1 MRRGKRYIILVDDE
15 AIILSVL
22 SLHVKSFLPE
32 GIELLT
38 ANSGESALEKLT
50 PLIEEGG
57 ELICVISDYMMYPMR
72 GSELL
77 GHLELLSPASKKI
90 MLTGQADLQA
100 VSEVLSKARLF
111 RYIEKPWEPKDLE
124 LTVLEAIRMYDNETE
139 LANRTQELEILHKE
153 LEQKVI
159 DRTAE
164 LNQKNEELRQGL
176 QYARF
181 VQECFLPN
189 HTDAWDVLPQLHVFS
204 TSAEAVSGDFY
215 WYKNLG
221 DSVLIAQGDCT
232 GHGLAGALLTVLVS
246 DLLSEKTSHVKGEVN
261 VKEIVT
267 ETVIDLKKRLRR
279 DVQYSD
285 MVAGF
290 DLVLM
295 HVDLNSGNANWGS
308 LNSNLMLVNE
318 RNEVEIISK
327 SKGFLHLDLEQ
338 TEVAGGSLNISGKHV
353 VMCSDGLY
361 DQIGELTNKR
371 LRMSGLIQWIESGQV
386 FLENK
391 CGIDDLF
398 ATWKGSQD
406 QTDDATWVSFQ
417 LSN

>member
-1 MRRGKRYIILVDDE
+1 MKRGKRYIILVDDE

-22 SLHVKSFLPE
+22 SLHVKSFLPK

-38 ANSGESALEKLT
+38 ANSGESALEQIV
-50 PLIEEGG
+50 PLIENNG

-77 GHLELLSPASKKI
+77 GRLEILSPASKKI

-124 LTVLEAIRMYDNETE
+124 ITVLEAINMYDNETE
-139 LANRTQELEILHKE
+139 LAKRTHELEILHKE

-189 HTDAWDVLPQLHVFS
+189 HTDAWDVLPNLHVFS

-246 DLLSEKTSHVKGEVN
+246 DLLSEKTSHANETVE
-261 VKEIVT
+261 VKEIVSG
-267 ETVIDLKKRLRR
+267 TVYDLKKRLRR

-290 DLVLM
+290 DLALM
-295 HVDLNSGNANWGS
+295 HVNLKTGDADWGS
-308 LNSNLMLVNE
+308 LNSNLLLVNE
-318 RNEVEIISK
+318 KNEVEIISK
-327 SKGFLHLDLEQ
+327 SKGFLHIDLEH
-338 TEVAGGSLNISGKHV
+338 TEVAGGSLNIRGKRV

-361 DQIGELTNKR
+361 DQIGQDSNKR
-371 LRMSGLIQWIESGQV
+371 LRMNGLVQWIETGQV
-386 FLENK
+386 FLDDE
-391 CGIDDLF
+391 CRIDQLF
-398 ATWKGSQD
+398 SGWKGTQE
-406 QTDDATWVSFQ
+406 QTDDATWVSFR
-417 LSN
+417 L

>member
-1 MRRGKRYIILVDDE
+1 LKRGKRYIILVDDE

-38 ANSGESALEKLT
+38 ANSGESALEQII
-50 PLIEEGG
+50 PIIEKNG

-77 GHLELLSPASKKI
+77 GRLEILSPASKKI

-124 LTVLEAIRMYDNETE
+124 LTVLEAIHMYDNETE
-139 LANRTQELEILHKE
+139 LAKRTHELEILHKE

-189 HTDAWDVLPQLHVFS
+189 HTDAWDILPRLHVFS

-246 DLLSEKTSHVKGEVN
+246 DLLSEKTSHVNDTVE
-261 VKEIVT
+261 VKEIVSG
-267 ETVIDLKKRLRR
+267 TVYDLKKRLRR

-290 DLVLM
+290 DLALM
-295 HVDLNSGNANWGS
+295 HVNLKTGDAEWGS

-318 RNEVEIISK
+318 KNEVEVISK
-327 SKGFLHLDLEQ
+327 SKGFLHINLEQ
-338 TEVAGGSLNISGKHV
+338 TEVAGGSLNIRGKRV

-361 DQIGELTNKR
+361 DQIGEESNKR
-371 LRMSGLIQWIESGQV
+371 LRMNGLIQWIESGQV
-386 FLENK
+386 FSDGK
-391 CGIDDLF
+391 CGIDKLF
-398 ATWKGSQD
+398 QDWKGTQE
-406 QTDDATWVSFQ
+406 QTDDATWVSFE
-417 LSN
+417 L

>member
-1 MRRGKRYIILVDDE
+1 M
-15 AIILSVL
+15 L
-22 SLHVKSFLPE
+22 SLHVKSFLPK

-38 ANSGESALEKLT
+38 ANSGESALEQIV
-50 PLIEEGG
+50 PLIEKNG

-77 GHLELLSPASKKI
+77 GRLEILSPASKKI

-124 LTVLEAIRMYDNETE
+124 ITVLEAINMYDNETE
-139 LANRTQELEILHKE
+139 LAKRTHELEILHKE

-189 HTDAWDVLPQLHVFS
+189 HTDAWDVLPNLHVFS

-246 DLLSEKTSHVKGEVN
+246 DLLSEKTSHVNEILE
-261 VKEIVT
+261 VKEIVSG
-267 ETVIDLKKRLRR
+267 TVYDLKKRLRR

-290 DLVLM
+290 DLALM
-295 HVDLNSGNANWGS
+295 HVNLKTGDADWGS
-308 LNSNLMLVNE
+308 LNSNLLLVNE
-318 RNEVEIISK
+318 KNEVEIISK
-327 SKGFLHLDLEQ
+327 SKGFLHIDLEH
-338 TEVAGGSLNISGKHV
+338 TEVAGGSLNIRGKRV

-361 DQIGELTNKR
+361 DQIGQESNKR
-371 LRMSGLIQWIESGQV
+371 LRMSGLVQWIETGQV
-386 FLENK
+386 FLEEE
-391 CGIDDLF
+391 CRIDQLF
-398 ATWKGSQD
+398 RGWKGTQE
-406 QTDDATWVSFQ
+406 QTDDATWVSFR
-417 LSN
+417 L

>member
-1 MRRGKRYIILVDDE
+1 MVKGKRYVILVDDE

-50 PLIEEGG
+50 PLLEEGG
-57 ELICVISDYMMYPMR
+57 ELLCVISDYMMSPMR

-77 GHLELLSPASKKI
+77 GHLEELAPSSKKI

-100 VSEVLSKARLF
+100 VSEVLNKARLF

-124 LTVLEAIRMYDNETE
+124 LTVLEAINMYDNETE
-139 LANRTQELEILHKE
+139 LARRTQELEILHKE

-189 HTDAWDVLPQLHVFS
+189 HTDAWDVLPKFHVFS

-221 DSVLIAQGDCT
+221 HSVLIAQGDCT

-246 DLLSEKTSHVKGEVN
+246 DLLSEKTSATHDKVN
-261 VKEIVT
+261 VREVVAD
-267 ETVIDLKKRLRR
+267 TVFDLKKRLRR

-290 DLVLM
+290 DLALM
-295 HVDLNSGNANWGS
+295 HIDLNSGDAEWGS
-308 LNSNLMLVNE
+308 LNSNLMLVNKD
-318 RNEVEIISK
+318 NKVEIISK

-338 TEVAGGSLNISGKHV
+338 TEIAGGRLNLRGKRV

-361 DQIGELTNKR
+361 DQIGEVSNKR
-371 LRMSGLIQWIESGQV
+371 LRMGGLIQWIEDGQV

-391 CGIDDLF
+391 CSIDELF
-398 ATWKGSQD
+398 AAWKGTQE

-417 LSN
+417 L

>member
-1 MRRGKRYIILVDDE
+1 MVKGKRYVILVDDE

-50 PLIEEGG
+50 PLLQDGG
-57 ELICVISDYMMYPMR
+57 ELLCVISDYMMSPMR

-77 GHLELLSPASKKI
+77 GHLEVLAPSSKKI

-100 VSEVLSKARLF
+100 VSEVLNKARLF

-124 LTVLEAIRMYDNETE
+124 LTVLEAINMYDNETE
-139 LANRTQELEILHKE
+139 LARRTQELEILHKE

-189 HTDAWDVLPQLHVFS
+189 HTDAWDVLPKFHVFS

-221 DSVLIAQGDCT
+221 HSVLIAQGDCT

-246 DLLSEKTSHVKGEVN
+246 DLLSEKTSATQDKVN
-261 VKEIVT
+261 VREVVAD
-267 ETVIDLKKRLRR
+267 TVFDLKKRLRR

-290 DLVLM
+290 DLALM
-295 HVDLNSGNANWGS
+295 HIDLNSGDAEWGS
-308 LNSNLMLVNE
+308 LNSNLMLVNKD
-318 RNEVEIISK
+318 NKVEIISK

-338 TEVAGGSLNISGKHV
+338 TEIAGGRLNLRGKRV

-361 DQIGELTNKR
+361 DQIGEVSNRR
-371 LRMSGLIQWIESGQV
+371 LRMGGLIQWIEDGQV

-391 CGIDDLF
+391 CSIDELF
-398 ATWKGSQD
+398 AAWKGTQE

-417 LSN
+417 L

>member
-1 MRRGKRYIILVDDE
+1 VGKGKRYVLLVDDE

-38 ANSGESALEKLT
+38 ASSGESALEKLA
-50 PLIEEGG
+50 PLLQDGG
-57 ELICVISDYMMYPMR
+57 ELLCVISDYMMSPMR

-77 GHLELLSPASKKI
+77 GKLEILTPLSKKI

-100 VSEVLSKARLF
+100 VSEVLNKARLF

-124 LTVLEAIRMYDNETE
+124 LTVLEAINMYDNETE
-139 LANRTQELEILHKE
+139 LARRTQELEILHKQ

-189 HTDAWDVLPQLHVFS
+189 HTDAWDVLPRFHVFS

-221 DSVLIAQGDCT
+221 HSVLIAQGDCT

-246 DLLSEKTSHVKGEVN
+246 DLLSEKTSATHDNLN
-261 VKEIVT
+261 VRSIVSD
-267 ETVIDLKKRLRR
+267 TVFDLKKRLRR

-290 DLVLM
+290 DLALM
-295 HVDLNSGNANWGS
+295 HIDLNTGDTEWGS

-318 RNEVEIISK
+318 NNEVEIVSK
-327 SKGFLHLDLEQ
+327 SKGFLHLDIEQ
-338 TEVAGGSLNISGKHV
+338 TEIAGGKINIRGKRV

-361 DQIGELTNKR
+361 DQIGEVTNKR
-371 LRMSGLIQWIESGQV
+371 LRMGGLIQWIESGQV

-391 CGIDDLF
+391 CCIDDLF
-398 ATWKGSQD
+398 AAWKGTQD

-417 LSN
+417 L

>member
-1 MRRGKRYIILVDDE
+1 VGKGKRYVILVDDE

-50 PLIEEGG
+50 PLLKDGG
-57 ELICVISDYMMYPMR
+57 ELLCVISDYMMSPMR

-77 GHLELLSPASKKI
+77 GQLEVLAPSSKKI

-100 VSEVLSKARLF
+100 VSEVLNKARLF

-124 LTVLEAIRMYDNETE
+124 LTVLEAIHMYDNETE
-139 LANRTQELEILHKE
+139 LARRTQELEILHKE

-189 HTDAWDVLPQLHVFS
+189 HTDAWDVLPRFHVFS

-221 DSVLIAQGDCT
+221 HSVLIAQGDCT

-246 DLLSEKTSHVKGEVN
+246 DLLSEKTSATHDKVN
-261 VKEIVT
+261 VREVVAD
-267 ETVIDLKKRLRR
+267 TVFDLKKRLRR

-295 HVDLNSGNANWGS
+295 HIDLNSGDAEWGS

-318 RNEVEIISK
+318 DNKVEIVSK
-327 SKGFLHLDLEQ
+327 TKGFLHLDLDQMEI
-338 TEVAGGSLNISGKHV
+338 AGGRLNLRGKRV
-353 VMCSDGLY
+353 IMCSDGLY
-361 DQIGELTNKR
+361 DQIGELSNKR
-371 LRMSGLIQWIESGQV
+371 LRMGGLIQWIEDGQV

-391 CGIDDLF
+391 CAIDELF
-398 ATWKGSQD
+398 AAWKGKQD

-417 LSN
+417 L

>member
-1 MRRGKRYIILVDDE
+1 MKRGKRYIILVDDE

-22 SLHVKSFLPE
+22 SLHVKSFLPK

-38 ANSGESALEKLT
+38 ANSGESALEQIV
-50 PLIEEGG
+50 PLIEKNG

-77 GHLELLSPASKKI
+77 GRLEILSPASKKI

-124 LTVLEAIRMYDNETE
+124 ITVLEAINMYDNETE
-139 LANRTQELEILHKE
+139 LAKRTHELEILHKE

-189 HTDAWDVLPQLHVFS
+189 HTDAWDVLPNLHVFS

-246 DLLSEKTSHVKGEVN
+246 DLLSEKTSHVNEILE
-261 VKEIVT
+261 VKEIVSG
-267 ETVIDLKKRLRR
+267 TVYDLKKRLRR

-290 DLVLM
+290 DLALM
-295 HVDLNSGNANWGS
+295 HVNLKTGDADWGS
-308 LNSNLMLVNE
+308 LNSNLLLVNE
-318 RNEVEIISK
+318 KNEVEIISK
-327 SKGFLHLDLEQ
+327 SKGFLHIDLEH
-338 TEVAGGSLNISGKHV
+338 TEVAGGSLNIRGKRV

-361 DQIGELTNKR
+361 DQIGQESNKR
-371 LRMSGLIQWIESGQV
+371 LRMSGLVQWIETGQV
-386 FLENK
+386 FLEEE
-391 CGIDDLF
+391 CRIDQLF
-398 ATWKGSQD
+398 RGWKGTQE
-406 QTDDATWVSFQ
+406 QTDDATWVSFR
-417 LSN
+417 L

>member
-1 MRRGKRYIILVDDE
+1 VVKGKRYVILVDDE

-50 PLIEEGG
+50 PLLQDGG
-57 ELICVISDYMMYPMR
+57 ELLCVISDYMMSPMR

-77 GHLELLSPASKKI
+77 GHLEVLAPSSKKI

-100 VSEVLSKARLF
+100 VSEVLNKARLF

-124 LTVLEAIRMYDNETE
+124 LTVLEAINMYDNETE
-139 LANRTQELEILHKE
+139 LARRTQELEILHKE

-189 HTDAWDVLPQLHVFS
+189 HTDAWDVLPKFHVFS

-221 DSVLIAQGDCT
+221 HSVLIAQGDCT

-246 DLLSEKTSHVKGEVN
+246 DLLSEKTSATHDKVN
-261 VKEIVT
+261 VREVVAD
-267 ETVIDLKKRLRR
+267 TVFDLKKRLRR

-290 DLVLM
+290 DLALM
-295 HVDLNSGNANWGS
+295 HIDLNSGDAEWGS
-308 LNSNLMLVNE
+308 LNSNLMLVNKD
-318 RNEVEIISK
+318 NKVEIISK

-338 TEVAGGSLNISGKHV
+338 TEIAGGRLNLRGKRV

-361 DQIGELTNKR
+361 DQIGEVSNRR
-371 LRMSGLIQWIESGQV
+371 LRMGGLIQWIEDGQV

-391 CGIDDLF
+391 CSIDELF
-398 ATWKGSQD
+398 AAWKGTQE

-417 LSN
+417 L

>member
-1 MRRGKRYIILVDDE
+1 MILVDDE

-50 PLIEEGG
+50 PLLKDGG
-57 ELICVISDYMMYPMR
+57 ELLCVISDYMMSPMR

-77 GHLELLSPASKKI
+77 GHLEVLAPSSKKI

-100 VSEVLSKARLF
+100 VSEVLNKARLF

-124 LTVLEAIRMYDNETE
+124 LTVLEAINMYDNETE
-139 LANRTQELEILHKE
+139 LARRTQELEILHKE

-189 HTDAWDVLPQLHVFS
+189 HTDAWDVLPKFHVFS

-221 DSVLIAQGDCT
+221 HSVLIAQGDCT

-246 DLLSEKTSHVKGEVN
+246 DLLSEKTSATHDKVN
-261 VKEIVT
+261 VREVVAD
-267 ETVIDLKKRLRR
+267 TVFDLKKRLRR

-290 DLVLM
+290 DLALL
-295 HVDLNSGNANWGS
+295 HIDLNSGDTEWGS
-308 LNSNLMLVNE
+308 LNSNFMLVNE
-318 RNEVEIISK
+318 ENKVEIISK
-327 SKGFLHLDLEQ
+327 SKGFLRSDIEQ
-338 TEVAGGSLNISGKHV
+338 TEIAGGRINIKGKRV

-361 DQIGELTNKR
+361 DQIGEVTNKR
-371 LRMSGLIQWIESGQV
+371 LRMGGLIQWIEDGRV
-386 FLENK
+386 FLESK

-398 ATWKGSQD
+398 ADWKGTQE

-417 LSN
+417 L

>member
-1 MRRGKRYIILVDDE
+1 MKRGKRYIILVDDE

-22 SLHVKSFLPE
+22 SVHVKTFLPE

-38 ANSGESALEKLT
+38 ANSGESALKKLT
-50 PLIEEGG
+50 PLLQEGG
-57 ELICVISDYMMYPMR
+57 ELICVISDYMMHPMR
-72 GSELL
+72 GSDLL
-77 GHLELLSPASKKI
+77 GHLEILAPSSKKI

-124 LTVLEAIRMYDNETE
+124 LTVLEAIHMYYNEIE
-139 LANRTQELEILHKE
+139 LAKRTQELEILHKE

-189 HTDAWDVLPQLHVFS
+189 HTDAWDVLPKLHVFS

-232 GHGLAGALLTVLVS
+232 GHGLAGALLSVLVS
-246 DLLSEKTSHVKGEVN
+246 DLLSEKTSQISGGVN
-261 VKEIVT
+261 VKEIVSA
-267 ETVIDLKKRLRR
+267 TVFDLKKRLRR

-290 DLVLM
+290 DLALL
-295 HVDLNSGNANWGS
+295 HVNLKTGDTNWGS

-318 RNEVEIISK
+318 RNEVEVISK
-327 SKGFLHLDLEQ
+327 SKGFLHVELDKI
-338 TEVAGGSLNISGKHV
+338 EVGSGQLNIKGKHV

-361 DQIGELTNKR
+361 DQIGESSNKR
-371 LRMSGLIQWIESGQV
+371 LRMNGLIHWIESGQV
-386 FLENK
+386 FMENK
-391 CGIDDLF
+391 CGVDDLF
-398 ATWKGSQD
+398 ASWKGSQD

-417 LSN
+417 L

>member
-1 MRRGKRYIILVDDE
+1 M
-15 AIILSVL
+15 L
-22 SLHVKSFLPE
+22 SLHVKSFLPK

-38 ANSGESALEKLT
+38 ANSGESALEQIV
-50 PLIEEGG
+50 PLIEKNG

-77 GHLELLSPASKKI
+77 GRLEILSPASKKI

-124 LTVLEAIRMYDNETE
+124 ITVLEAINMYDNETE
-139 LANRTQELEILHKE
+139 LAKRTHELEILHKE

-189 HTDAWDVLPQLHVFS
+189 HTDAWDVLPNLHVFS

-246 DLLSEKTSHVKGEVN
+246 DLLSEKTSHVNEILE
-261 VKEIVT
+261 VKEIVSG
-267 ETVIDLKKRLRR
+267 TVYDLKKRLRR

-290 DLVLM
+290 DLALM
-295 HVDLNSGNANWGS
+295 HVNLKTGDADWGS
-308 LNSNLMLVNE
+308 LNSNLLLVNE
-318 RNEVEIISK
+318 KNEVEIISK
-327 SKGFLHLDLEQ
+327 SKGFLHIDLEH
-338 TEVAGGSLNISGKHV
+338 TEVAGGSLNIRGKRV

-361 DQIGELTNKR
+361 DQIGQESNKR
-371 LRMSGLIQWIESGQV
+371 LRMSGLVQWIETGQV
-386 FLENK
+386 FLEEE
-391 CGIDDLF
+391 CRIDQLF
-398 ATWKGSQD
+398 SGWKGTQE
-406 QTDDATWVSFQ
+406 QTDDATWVSFR
-417 LSN
+417 L

>member
-1 MRRGKRYIILVDDE
+1 
-15 AIILSVL
+15 
-22 SLHVKSFLPE
+22 VKSFLPK

-38 ANSGESALEKLT
+38 ANSGESALEQIIPILEKN
-50 PLIEEGG
+50 G

-77 GHLELLSPASKKI
+77 GRLEILSPASKKI

-124 LTVLEAIRMYDNETE
+124 ITVLEAINMYDNETE
-139 LANRTQELEILHKE
+139 LAKRTHELEILHKE

-189 HTDAWDVLPQLHVFS
+189 HTDAWDVLPRLHVFS

-246 DLLSEKTSHVKGEVN
+246 DLLSEKTSHANETVE
-261 VKEIVT
+261 VKEIVSG
-267 ETVIDLKKRLRR
+267 TVYDLKKRLRR

-290 DLVLM
+290 DLTLM
-295 HVDLNSGNANWGS
+295 HVNLKTGDAEWGS
-308 LNSNLMLVNE
+308 LNSNLLLVNE
-318 RNEVEIISK
+318 QNEVEIISK
-327 SKGFLHLDLEQ
+327 SKGFLHIDLEH
-338 TEVAGGSLNISGKHV
+338 TEVAGGSINIRGKRV

-361 DQIGELTNKR
+361 DQIGQESNKR
-371 LRMSGLIQWIESGQV
+371 LRMNGLIQWIESGQV
-386 FLENK
+386 FLQDK
-391 CGIDDLF
+391 CNIDQLF
-398 ATWKGSQD
+398 AGWKGSQE
-406 QTDDATWVSFQ
+406 QTDDATWVSFE
-417 LSN
+417 L

>member
-1 MRRGKRYIILVDDE
+1 VEKGKRYVILVDDE

-50 PLIEEGG
+50 PLLKEGG
-57 ELICVISDYMMYPMR
+57 ELLCVISDYMMSPMR

-77 GHLELLSPASKKI
+77 GHLEVLAPSSKKI

-100 VSEVLSKARLF
+100 VSEVLNKARLF

-124 LTVLEAIRMYDNETE
+124 LTVLEAINMYDNETE
-139 LANRTQELEILHKE
+139 LARRTQELEILHKE

-189 HTDAWDVLPQLHVFS
+189 HTDAWDVLPKFHVFS

-221 DSVLIAQGDCT
+221 HSVLIAQGDCT

-246 DLLSEKTSHVKGEVN
+246 DLLSEKTSATHDKVN
-261 VKEIVT
+261 VREVVAD
-267 ETVIDLKKRLRR
+267 TVFDLKKRLRR

-290 DLVLM
+290 DLALL
-295 HVDLNSGNANWGS
+295 HVDLNSGDTEWGS

-318 RNEVEIISK
+318 ENKVEIISK
-327 SKGFLHLDLEQ
+327 SKGFLHSDLGQ
-338 TEVAGGSLNISGKHV
+338 TEIAGGRINIKGKRV

-361 DQIGELTNKR
+361 DQIGELSNKR
-371 LRMSGLIQWIESGQV
+371 LRMGGLIQWIEDGQV
-386 FLENK
+386 FLENN
-391 CGIDDLF
+391 CSIDELF
-398 ATWKGSQD
+398 AAWKGTQD

-417 LSN
+417 L

>member
-1 MRRGKRYIILVDDE
+1 VVKGKRYVILVDDE

-50 PLIEEGG
+50 PLLEDGG
-57 ELICVISDYMMYPMR
+57 ELLCVISDYMMSPMR

-77 GHLELLSPASKKI
+77 GHLEVLAPSSKKI

-100 VSEVLSKARLF
+100 VSEVLNKARLF

-124 LTVLEAIRMYDNETE
+124 LTVLEAINMYDNETE
-139 LANRTQELEILHKE
+139 LARRTQELEILHKE

-189 HTDAWDVLPQLHVFS
+189 HTDAWDVLPKFHVFS

-221 DSVLIAQGDCT
+221 HSVLIAQGDCT

-246 DLLSEKTSHVKGEVN
+246 DLLSEKTSATHDKVN
-261 VKEIVT
+261 VREVVAD
-267 ETVIDLKKRLRR
+267 TVFDLKKRLRR

-290 DLVLM
+290 DLALM
-295 HVDLNSGNANWGS
+295 HIDLNSGDAEWGS
-308 LNSNLMLVNE
+308 LNSNLMLVNKD
-318 RNEVEIISK
+318 NKVEIISK

-338 TEVAGGSLNISGKHV
+338 TEIAGGRLNLKGKRV

-361 DQIGELTNKR
+361 DQIGEVTNKR
-371 LRMSGLIQWIESGQV
+371 LRMGGLIQWIEDGQV

-391 CGIDDLF
+391 CSIDELF
-398 ATWKGSQD
+398 AAWKGTQE

-417 LSN
+417 L

>member
-1 MRRGKRYIILVDDE
+1 VGKGKRYVILVDDE

-50 PLIEEGG
+50 PLLKDGG
-57 ELICVISDYMMYPMR
+57 ELLCVISDYMMSPMR

-77 GHLELLSPASKKI
+77 GHLEVLAPSSKKI

-100 VSEVLSKARLF
+100 VSEVLNTARLF

-124 LTVLEAIRMYDNETE
+124 LTVLEAIHMYDNETE
-139 LANRTQELEILHKE
+139 LARRTQELEILHKE

-189 HTDAWDVLPQLHVFS
+189 HTDAWDVLPRFHVFS

-221 DSVLIAQGDCT
+221 HSVLIAQGDCT

-246 DLLSEKTSHVKGEVN
+246 DLLSEKTSATHDKVN
-261 VKEIVT
+261 VREVVAD
-267 ETVIDLKKRLRR
+267 TVFDLKKRLRR

-290 DLVLM
+290 DLALL
-295 HVDLNSGNANWGS
+295 HVDLNSGDTEWGS

-318 RNEVEIISK
+318 QNEVEIVSK
-327 SKGFLHLDLEQ
+327 SKGFLHSDLGQVEI
-338 TEVAGGSLNISGKHV
+338 AGGRLNIKGKRV

-361 DQIGELTNKR
+361 DQIGEVSNKR
-371 LRMSGLIQWIESGQV
+371 LRMGGLIQWIEDGKV

-391 CGIDDLF
+391 CAIDELF
-398 ATWKGSQD
+398 ATWKGTQD

-417 LSN
+417 L

>member
-1 MRRGKRYIILVDDE
+1 VEKGKRYVILVDDE

-50 PLIEEGG
+50 PLLKEGG
-57 ELICVISDYMMYPMR
+57 ELLCVISDYMMSPMR

-77 GHLELLSPASKKI
+77 GHLEVLAPSSKKI

-100 VSEVLSKARLF
+100 VSEVLNKARLF

-124 LTVLEAIRMYDNETE
+124 LTVLEAINMYDNETE
-139 LANRTQELEILHKE
+139 LARRTQELEILHKE

-189 HTDAWDVLPQLHVFS
+189 HTDAWDVLPKFHVFS

-221 DSVLIAQGDCT
+221 HSVLIAQGDCT

-246 DLLSEKTSHVKGEVN
+246 DLLSEKTSATHDKVN
-261 VKEIVT
+261 VREVVAD
-267 ETVIDLKKRLRR
+267 TVFDLKKRLRR

-290 DLVLM
+290 DLALL
-295 HVDLNSGNANWGS
+295 HVDLNSGDTEWGS

-318 RNEVEIISK
+318 ENKVEIISK
-327 SKGFLHLDLEQ
+327 SKGFLHSDLGQ
-338 TEVAGGSLNISGKHV
+338 TEIAGGRINIKGKRV

-361 DQIGELTNKR
+361 DQIGELSNKR
-371 LRMSGLIQWIESGQV
+371 LRMGGLIQWIEDGQV
-386 FLENK
+386 FLENN
-391 CGIDDLF
+391 CSIDELF
-398 ATWKGSQD
+398 AAWKGTQD
-406 QTDDATWVSFQ
+406 QTDDVTWVSFQ
-417 LSN
+417 L

>member
-1 MRRGKRYIILVDDE
+1 M
-15 AIILSVL
+15 
-22 SLHVKSFLPE
+22 
-32 GIELLT
+32 LT
-38 ANSGESALEKLT
+38 ANSGESALEQII
-50 PLIEEGG
+50 PIIEKNG

-77 GHLELLSPASKKI
+77 GRLEILSPASKKI

-124 LTVLEAIRMYDNETE
+124 LTVLEAIHMYDNETE
-139 LANRTQELEILHKE
+139 LAKRTHELEFLHKE

-189 HTDAWDVLPQLHVFS
+189 HTDAWDILPRLHVFS

-246 DLLSEKTSHVKGEVN
+246 DLLSEKTSHVNDTVE
-261 VKEIVT
+261 VKEIVSG
-267 ETVIDLKKRLRR
+267 TVYDLKKRLRR

-290 DLVLM
+290 DLALM
-295 HVDLNSGNANWGS
+295 HVNLKTGDAEWGS

-318 RNEVEIISK
+318 KNEVEVISK
-327 SKGFLHLDLEQ
+327 SKGFLHINLEQ
-338 TEVAGGSLNISGKHV
+338 TEVAGGSLNIRGKRV

-361 DQIGELTNKR
+361 DQIGEESNKR
-371 LRMSGLIQWIESGQV
+371 LRMNGLIQWIESGQV
-386 FLENK
+386 FSDGK
-391 CGIDDLF
+391 CGIDKLF
-398 ATWKGSQD
+398 QDWKGTQE
-406 QTDDATWVSFQ
+406 QTDDATWVSFE
-417 LSN
+417 L

>member
-1 MRRGKRYIILVDDE
+1 MKRGKRYIILVDDE

-22 SLHVKSFLPE
+22 SVHVKTFLPE

-38 ANSGESALEKLT
+38 ANSGESALEKLK
-50 PLIEEGG
+50 LILQEGG
-57 ELICVISDYMMYPMR
+57 ELLCVVSDYMMNPMR
-72 GSELL
+72 GSDLL
-77 GHLELLSPASKKI
+77 GHLEILAPSSKKI

-124 LTVLEAIRMYDNETE
+124 LTVLEAIHMYDNETE
-139 LANRTQELEILHKE
+139 LAKRTQELEILHKE

-189 HTDAWDVLPQLHVFS
+189 HTDAWDVLPKLHVFS
-204 TSAEAVSGDFY
+204 TSAEVVSGDFY

-232 GHGLAGALLTVLVS
+232 GHGLAGALLSVLVS
-246 DLLSEKTSHVKGEVN
+246 DLLSEKTSQISGAVN
-261 VKEIVT
+261 VKEIVSA
-267 ETVIDLKKRLRR
+267 TVFDLKKRLRR

-290 DLVLM
+290 DLALL
-295 HVDLNSGNANWGS
+295 HVNLKTGDTNWGS

-318 RNEVEIISK
+318 RNEVEVISK
-327 SKGFLHLDLEQ
+327 SKGFLHVELDKI
-338 TEVAGGSLNISGKHV
+338 EVGSGQLNIKGKHV

-361 DQIGELTNKR
+361 DQIGESSNKR
-371 LRMSGLIQWIESGQV
+371 LRMNGLIHWIESGQV
-386 FLENK
+386 FMENK
-391 CGIDDLF
+391 CGVDDLF
-398 ATWKGSQD
+398 ASWKGSQD

-417 LSN
+417 L

>member
-1 MRRGKRYIILVDDE
+1 VILVDDE

-50 PLIEEGG
+50 PLLKEGG
-57 ELICVISDYMMYPMR
+57 ELLCVISDYMMSPMR

-77 GHLELLSPASKKI
+77 GHLEVLAPSSKKI

-100 VSEVLSKARLF
+100 VSEVLNKARLF

-124 LTVLEAIRMYDNETE
+124 LTVLEAINMYDNETE
-139 LANRTQELEILHKE
+139 LARRTQELEILHKE

-189 HTDAWDVLPQLHVFS
+189 HTDAWDVLPKFHVFS

-221 DSVLIAQGDCT
+221 HSVLIAQGDCT

-246 DLLSEKTSHVKGEVN
+246 DLLSEKTSATHDKVN
-261 VKEIVT
+261 VREVVAD
-267 ETVIDLKKRLRR
+267 TVFDLKKRLRR

-290 DLVLM
+290 DLALL
-295 HVDLNSGNANWGS
+295 HVDLNSGDTEWGS

-318 RNEVEIISK
+318 ENKVEIISK
-327 SKGFLHLDLEQ
+327 SKGFLHSDLGQ
-338 TEVAGGSLNISGKHV
+338 TEIAGGRINIKGKRV

-361 DQIGELTNKR
+361 DQIGELSNKR
-371 LRMSGLIQWIESGQV
+371 LRMGGLIQWIEDGQV
-386 FLENK
+386 FLENN
-391 CGIDDLF
+391 CSIDELF
-398 ATWKGSQD
+398 AAWKGTQD

-417 LSN
+417 L

>member
-1 MRRGKRYIILVDDE
+1 MILVDDE

-50 PLIEEGG
+50 PLLKEGG
-57 ELICVISDYMMYPMR
+57 ELLCVISDYMMSPMR

-77 GHLELLSPASKKI
+77 GHLEVLAPSSKKI

-100 VSEVLSKARLF
+100 VSEVLNKARLF

-124 LTVLEAIRMYDNETE
+124 LTVLEAINMYDNETE
-139 LANRTQELEILHKE
+139 LARRTQELEILHKE

-189 HTDAWDVLPQLHVFS
+189 HTDAWDVLPKFHVFS

-221 DSVLIAQGDCT
+221 HSVLIAQGDCT

-246 DLLSEKTSHVKGEVN
+246 DLLSEKTSATHDKVN
-261 VKEIVT
+261 VREVVAD
-267 ETVIDLKKRLRR
+267 TVFDLKKRLRR

-290 DLVLM
+290 DLALL
-295 HVDLNSGNANWGS
+295 HVDLNSGDTEWGS

-318 RNEVEIISK
+318 ENKVEIISK
-327 SKGFLHLDLEQ
+327 SKGFLHSDLGQ
-338 TEVAGGSLNISGKHV
+338 TEIAGGRINIKGKRV

-361 DQIGELTNKR
+361 DQIGELSNKR
-371 LRMSGLIQWIESGQV
+371 LRMGGLIQWIEDGQV
-386 FLENK
+386 FLENN
-391 CGIDDLF
+391 CSIDELF
-398 ATWKGSQD
+398 AAWKGTQD
-406 QTDDATWVSFQ
+406 QTDDVTWVSFQ
-417 LSN
+417 L

>member
-1 MRRGKRYIILVDDE
+1 VGKGKRYVLLVDDE

-32 GIELLT
+32 GIELHT
-38 ANSGESALEKLT
+38 ASSGESALEKLA
-50 PLIEEGG
+50 PLLQDGG
-57 ELICVISDYMMYPMR
+57 ELLCVISDYMMSPMR

-77 GHLELLSPASKKI
+77 GKLEILTPLSKKI

-100 VSEVLSKARLF
+100 VSEVLNKARLF

-124 LTVLEAIRMYDNETE
+124 LTVLEAINMYDNETE
-139 LANRTQELEILHKE
+139 LARRTQELEILHKE

-189 HTDAWDVLPQLHVFS
+189 HTDAWDVLPRFHVFS

-221 DSVLIAQGDCT
+221 HSVLIAQGDCT

-246 DLLSEKTSHVKGEVN
+246 DLLSEKTSATHDNLN
-261 VKEIVT
+261 VRSIVSD
-267 ETVIDLKKRLRR
+267 TVFDLKKRLRR

-290 DLVLM
+290 DLALM
-295 HVDLNSGNANWGS
+295 HIDLNTGDTEWGS

-318 RNEVEIISK
+318 NNEVEIVSK
-327 SKGFLHLDLEQ
+327 SKGFLHLDIEQ
-338 TEVAGGSLNISGKHV
+338 TEIAGGKINIRGKRV

-361 DQIGELTNKR
+361 DQIGEVTNKR
-371 LRMSGLIQWIESGQV
+371 LRMGGLIQWIESGQV

-391 CGIDDLF
+391 CCIDDLF
-398 ATWKGSQD
+398 AAWKGTQD

-417 LSN
+417 L

>member
-1 MRRGKRYIILVDDE
+1 VVKGKRYVILVDDE

-50 PLIEEGG
+50 PLLQDGG
-57 ELICVISDYMMYPMR
+57 ELLCVISDYMMSPMR

-77 GHLELLSPASKKI
+77 GHLEVLAPSSKKI

-100 VSEVLSKARLF
+100 VSEVLNKARLF

-124 LTVLEAIRMYDNETE
+124 LTVLEAINMYDNETE
-139 LANRTQELEILHKE
+139 LARRTQELEILHKE

-189 HTDAWDVLPQLHVFS
+189 HTDAWDVLPKFHVFS

-221 DSVLIAQGDCT
+221 HSVLIAQGDCT

-246 DLLSEKTSHVKGEVN
+246 DLLSEKTSATQDKVN
-261 VKEIVT
+261 VREVVAD
-267 ETVIDLKKRLRR
+267 TVFDLKKRLRR

-290 DLVLM
+290 DLALM
-295 HVDLNSGNANWGS
+295 HIDLNSGDAEWGS
-308 LNSNLMLVNE
+308 LNSNLMLVNKD
-318 RNEVEIISK
+318 NKVEIISK

-338 TEVAGGSLNISGKHV
+338 TEIAGGRLNLRGKRV

-361 DQIGELTNKR
+361 DQIGEVSNRR
-371 LRMSGLIQWIESGQV
+371 LRMGGLIQWIEDGQV

-391 CGIDDLF
+391 CSIDELF
-398 ATWKGSQD
+398 AAWKGTQE

-417 LSN
+417 L

>member
-1 MRRGKRYIILVDDE
+1 MGKGKRYVLLVDDE

-38 ANSGESALEKLT
+38 ASSGESALEKLA
-50 PLIEEGG
+50 PLLQDGG
-57 ELICVISDYMMYPMR
+57 ELLCVISDYMMSPMR

-77 GHLELLSPASKKI
+77 GKLEILTPLSKKI

-100 VSEVLSKARLF
+100 VSEVLNKARLF

-124 LTVLEAIRMYDNETE
+124 LTVLEAINMYDNETE
-139 LANRTQELEILHKE
+139 LARRTQELEILHKE

-189 HTDAWDVLPQLHVFS
+189 HTDAWDVLPRFHVFS

-221 DSVLIAQGDCT
+221 HSVLIAQGDCT

-246 DLLSEKTSHVKGEVN
+246 DLLSEKTSATHDNLN
-261 VKEIVT
+261 VRSIVSD
-267 ETVIDLKKRLRR
+267 TVFDLKKRLRR

-290 DLVLM
+290 DLALM
-295 HVDLNSGNANWGS
+295 HIDLNTGDTEWGS

-318 RNEVEIISK
+318 DNGVEIVSK
-327 SKGFLHLDLEQ
+327 SKGFLHLDIEQ
-338 TEVAGGSLNISGKHV
+338 TEIAGGKINIRGKRV

-361 DQIGELTNKR
+361 DQIGEVTNKR
-371 LRMSGLIQWIESGQV
+371 LRMGGLIQWIESGQV

-391 CGIDDLF
+391 CCIDDLF
-398 ATWKGSQD
+398 AAWKGTQD

-417 LSN
+417 L

>member
-1 MRRGKRYIILVDDE
+1 MRIQRKVILLVDDE

-22 SLHVKSFLPE
+22 SVHVKSFLPT
-32 GIELLT
+32 GLELLT
-38 ANSGESALEKLT
+38 ASNGEDALMIARSLKESQD
-50 PLIEEGG
+50 
-57 ELICVISDYMMYPMR
+57 ELICVISDYMMYPMN
-72 GSELL
+72 GSILL
-77 GHLELLSPASKKI
+77 GHLEDIFPESKKI
-90 MLTGQADLQA
+90 MLTGQADLAA
-100 VSEVLSKARLF
+100 VTDVLSRARLF

-124 LTVLEAIRMYDNETE
+124 LTVLEAIHMYDNETE
-139 LANRTQELEILHKE
+139 LAKRTQELEILHKE

-189 HTDAWDVLPQLHVFS
+189 HTDAWDVLPNLHVFS
-204 TSAEAVSGDFY
+204 TSADAVSGDFY

-246 DLLSEKTSHVKGEVN
+246 DLLSEKTSRVSENIN

-267 ETVIDLKKRLRR
+267 ATVSDLKKRLRR

-290 DLVLM
+290 DLALM
-295 HVDLNSGNANWGS
+295 HVDLKTGNANWGS

-318 RNEVEIISK
+318 KNEVEIISK

-338 TEVAGGSLNISGKHV
+338 TEVAGGQLNIMGKRV

-361 DQIGELTNKR
+361 DQIGEATNKR

-398 ATWKGSQD
+398 ASWKGSQD

-417 LSN
+417 LCN

>member
-1 MRRGKRYIILVDDE
+1 MRRGQRYIILVDDE

-22 SLHVKSFLPE
+22 SLHVKSFLPK

-50 PLIEEGG
+50 PLLQEGG

-77 GHLELLSPASKKI
+77 GHLEVLSPASKKI

-139 LANRTQELEILHKE
+139 LAKRTQELEILHKE

-181 VQECFLPN
+181 V
-189 HTDAWDVLPQLHVFS
+189 HS
-204 TSAEAVSGDFY
+204 S
-215 WYKNLG
+215 
-221 DSVLIAQGDCT
+221 
-232 GHGLAGALLTVLVS
+232 
-246 DLLSEKTSHVKGEVN
+246 
-261 VKEIVT
+261 KE
-267 ETVIDLKKRLRR
+267 
-279 DVQYSD
+279 
-285 MVAGF
+285 
-290 DLVLM
+290 
-295 HVDLNSGNANWGS
+295 N
-308 LNSNLMLVNE
+308 
-318 RNEVEIISK
+318 
-327 SKGFLHLDLEQ
+327 
-338 TEVAGGSLNISGKHV
+338 
-353 VMCSDGLY
+353 
-361 DQIGELTNKR
+361 
-371 LRMSGLIQWIESGQV
+371 
-386 FLENK
+386 
-391 CGIDDLF
+391 
-398 ATWKGSQD
+398 
-406 QTDDATWVSFQ
+406 
-417 LSN
+417 

>member
-1 MRRGKRYIILVDDE
+1 LKRGKRYIILVDDE

-38 ANSGESALEKLT
+38 ANSGESALEKLI
-50 PLIEEGG
+50 PLIEDHG
-57 ELICVISDYMMYPMR
+57 ELICVISDYMMSPMR

-77 GHLELLSPASKKI
+77 GQLEILSPASKKI

-111 RYIEKPWEPKDLE
+111 RYIEKPWQPKDLE

-139 LANRTQELEILHKE
+139 LAKRTEELEILHKE
-153 LEQKVI
+153 LEQKVK

-189 HTDAWDVLPQLHVFS
+189 HTDAWDVLPELHVFS

-246 DLLSEKTSHVKGEVN
+246 DLLSEKTSHVKDTVA
-261 VKEIVT
+261 VKEIVSG
-267 ETVIDLKKRLRR
+267 TVYDLKKRLRR

-295 HVDLNSGNANWGS
+295 HIDLKTGDAEWGS
-308 LNSNLMLVNE
+308 LNSNLLIVNE
-318 RNEVEIISK
+318 DNKVEIISK
-327 SKGFLHLDLEQ
+327 SKGFLHLDLEH
-338 TEVAGGSLNISGKHV
+338 TEVAGGSINVKGKRV
-353 VMCSDGLY
+353 VLCSDGLY
-361 DQIGELTNKR
+361 DQIGEATNKR
-371 LRMSGLIQWIESGQV
+371 LRMSGLVEWIENGQV

-391 CGIDDLF
+391 CGIDELI
-398 ATWKGSQD
+398 ANWKGSQE

-417 LSN
+417 L

>member
-1 MRRGKRYIILVDDE
+1 MILVDDE

-50 PLIEEGG
+50 PLLKEGG
-57 ELICVISDYMMYPMR
+57 ELLCVISDYMMSPMR

-77 GHLELLSPASKKI
+77 GHLEVLAPSSKKI

-100 VSEVLSKARLF
+100 VSEVLNKARLF

-124 LTVLEAIRMYDNETE
+124 LTVLEAINMYDNETE
-139 LANRTQELEILHKE
+139 LARRTQELEILHKE

-189 HTDAWDVLPQLHVFS
+189 HTDAWDVLPKFHVFS

-221 DSVLIAQGDCT
+221 HSVLIAQGDCT

-246 DLLSEKTSHVKGEVN
+246 DLLSEKTSATHDKVN
-261 VKEIVT
+261 VREVVAD
-267 ETVIDLKKRLRR
+267 TVFDLKKRLRR

-290 DLVLM
+290 DLALL
-295 HVDLNSGNANWGS
+295 HVDLNSGDTEWGS

-318 RNEVEIISK
+318 ENKVEIISK
-327 SKGFLHLDLEQ
+327 SKGFLHSDLGQ
-338 TEVAGGSLNISGKHV
+338 TEIAGGRINIKGKRV

-361 DQIGELTNKR
+361 DQIGELSNKR
-371 LRMSGLIQWIESGQV
+371 LRMGGLIQWIEDGQV
-386 FLENK
+386 FLENN
-391 CGIDDLF
+391 CSIDELF
-398 ATWKGSQD
+398 AAWKGTQD

-417 LSN
+417 L

>member
-1 MRRGKRYIILVDDE
+1 MVKGKRYVILVDDE

-50 PLIEEGG
+50 PLLKDGG
-57 ELICVISDYMMYPMR
+57 ELLCVISDYMMSPMR

-77 GHLELLSPASKKI
+77 GHLEVLAPSSKKI

-100 VSEVLSKARLF
+100 VSEVLNKARLF

-124 LTVLEAIRMYDNETE
+124 LTVLEAINMYDNETE
-139 LANRTQELEILHKE
+139 LARRTQELEILHKE

-189 HTDAWDVLPQLHVFS
+189 HTDAWDVLPNFHVFS

-221 DSVLIAQGDCT
+221 HSVLIAQGDCT

-246 DLLSEKTSHVKGEVN
+246 DLLSEKTSATHDKVN
-261 VKEIVT
+261 VREVVAD
-267 ETVIDLKKRLRR
+267 TVFDLKKRLRR

-290 DLVLM
+290 DLALM
-295 HVDLNSGNANWGS
+295 HIDLNSGDAEWGS
-308 LNSNLMLVNE
+308 LNSNLMLVKEDNK
-318 RNEVEIISK
+318 VEIISK

-338 TEVAGGSLNISGKHV
+338 TEIAGGRLNLRGKRV

-361 DQIGELTNKR
+361 DQIGEVSNKR
-371 LRMSGLIQWIESGQV
+371 LRMGGLIQWIEDGQV
-386 FLENK
+386 FSENK
-391 CGIDDLF
+391 CSIDELF
-398 ATWKGSQD
+398 AAWKGTQE

-417 LSN
+417 L

>member
-1 MRRGKRYIILVDDE
+1 MGKGKRYVLLVDDE

-38 ANSGESALEKLT
+38 ASSGESALEKLA
-50 PLIEEGG
+50 PLLQDGG
-57 ELICVISDYMMYPMR
+57 ELLCVISDYMMSPMR

-77 GHLELLSPASKKI
+77 GKLEILTPLSKKI

-100 VSEVLSKARLF
+100 VSEVLNKARLF

-124 LTVLEAIRMYDNETE
+124 LTVLEAINMYDNETE
-139 LANRTQELEILHKE
+139 LARRTQELEILHKQ

-189 HTDAWDVLPQLHVFS
+189 HTDAWDVLPRFHVFS

-221 DSVLIAQGDCT
+221 HSVLIAQGDCT

-246 DLLSEKTSHVKGEVN
+246 DLLSEKTSATHDNLN
-261 VKEIVT
+261 VRSIVSD
-267 ETVIDLKKRLRR
+267 TVFDLKKRLRR

-290 DLVLM
+290 DLALM
-295 HVDLNSGNANWGS
+295 HIDLNTGDTEWGS

-318 RNEVEIISK
+318 NNEVEIVSK
-327 SKGFLHLDLEQ
+327 SKGFLHLDIEQ
-338 TEVAGGSLNISGKHV
+338 TEIAGGKINIRGKRV

-361 DQIGELTNKR
+361 DQIGEVTNKR
-371 LRMSGLIQWIESGQV
+371 LRMGGLIQWIESGQV

-391 CGIDDLF
+391 CCIDDLF
-398 ATWKGSQD
+398 AAWKGTQD

-417 LSN
+417 L

>member
-1 MRRGKRYIILVDDE
+1 MVKGKRYVILVDDE

-50 PLIEEGG
+50 PLLQDGG
-57 ELICVISDYMMYPMR
+57 ELLCVISDYMMSPMR

-77 GHLELLSPASKKI
+77 GHLEVLAPSSKKI

-100 VSEVLSKARLF
+100 VSEVLNKARLF

-124 LTVLEAIRMYDNETE
+124 LTVLEAINMYDNETE
-139 LANRTQELEILHKE
+139 LARRTQELEILHKE

-189 HTDAWDVLPQLHVFS
+189 HTDAWDVLPNFHVFS

-221 DSVLIAQGDCT
+221 HSVLIAQGDCT

-246 DLLSEKTSHVKGEVN
+246 DLLSEKTSATHDKVN
-261 VKEIVT
+261 VREVVAD
-267 ETVIDLKKRLRR
+267 TVFDLKKRLRR

-290 DLVLM
+290 DLALM
-295 HVDLNSGNANWGS
+295 HIDLNSGDAEWGS
-308 LNSNLMLVNE
+308 LNSNLMLVKEDNK
-318 RNEVEIISK
+318 VEIISK

-338 TEVAGGSLNISGKHV
+338 TEIAGGRLNIRGKRV

-361 DQIGELTNKR
+361 DQIGEVSNKR
-371 LRMSGLIQWIESGQV
+371 LRMGGLIQWIEDGQV
-386 FLENK
+386 FSENK
-391 CGIDDLF
+391 CSIDELF
-398 ATWKGSQD
+398 AAWKGTQE

-417 LSN
+417 L

>member
-1 MRRGKRYIILVDDE
+1 MVKGKRYVILVDDE

-50 PLIEEGG
+50 PLLEDGG
-57 ELICVISDYMMYPMR
+57 ELLCVISDYMMSPMR

-77 GHLELLSPASKKI
+77 GHLEVLAPSSKKI

-100 VSEVLSKARLF
+100 VSEVLNKARLF

-124 LTVLEAIRMYDNETE
+124 LTVLEAINMYDNETE
-139 LANRTQELEILHKE
+139 LARRTQELEILHKE

-189 HTDAWDVLPQLHVFS
+189 HTDAWDVLPKFHVFS

-221 DSVLIAQGDCT
+221 HSVLIAQGDCT

-246 DLLSEKTSHVKGEVN
+246 DLLSEKTSATHDKVN
-261 VKEIVT
+261 VREVVAD
-267 ETVIDLKKRLRR
+267 TVFDLKKRLRR

-290 DLVLM
+290 DLALM
-295 HVDLNSGNANWGS
+295 HIDLNSGDAEWGS
-308 LNSNLMLVNE
+308 LNSNLMLVNKD
-318 RNEVEIISK
+318 NKVEIISK

-338 TEVAGGSLNISGKHV
+338 TEIAGGRLNLKGKRV

-361 DQIGELTNKR
+361 DQIGEVTNKR
-371 LRMSGLIQWIESGQV
+371 LRMGGLIQWIEDGQV

-391 CGIDDLF
+391 CSIDELF
-398 ATWKGSQD
+398 AAWKGTQE

-417 LSN
+417 L

>member
-1 MRRGKRYIILVDDE
+1 MEKGKRYVILVDDE

-50 PLIEEGG
+50 PLLKEGG
-57 ELICVISDYMMYPMR
+57 ELLCVISDYMMSPMR

-77 GHLELLSPASKKI
+77 GHLEVLAPSSKKI

-100 VSEVLSKARLF
+100 VSEVLNKARLF

-124 LTVLEAIRMYDNETE
+124 LTVLEAINMYDNETE
-139 LANRTQELEILHKE
+139 LARRTQELEILHKE

-189 HTDAWDVLPQLHVFS
+189 HTDAWDVLPKFHVFS

-221 DSVLIAQGDCT
+221 HSVLIAQGDCT

-246 DLLSEKTSHVKGEVN
+246 DLLSEKTSATHDKVN
-261 VKEIVT
+261 VREVVAD
-267 ETVIDLKKRLRR
+267 TVFDLKKRLRR

-290 DLVLM
+290 DLALL
-295 HVDLNSGNANWGS
+295 HVDLNSGDTEWGS

-318 RNEVEIISK
+318 ENKVEIISK
-327 SKGFLHLDLEQ
+327 SKGFLHSDLGQ
-338 TEVAGGSLNISGKHV
+338 TEIAGGRINIKGKRV

-361 DQIGELTNKR
+361 DQIGEASNRR
-371 LRMSGLIQWIESGQV
+371 LRMGGLIQWIEDGQV
-386 FLENK
+386 FLENN
-391 CGIDDLF
+391 CSIDELF
-398 ATWKGSQD
+398 AAWKGTQD

-417 LSN
+417 L

>member
-1 MRRGKRYIILVDDE
+1 MKRGKRYIILVDDE

-22 SLHVKSFLPE
+22 SLHVKSFLPK

-38 ANSGESALEKLT
+38 ANSGESALEQIV
-50 PLIEEGG
+50 PLIEKNG

-77 GHLELLSPASKKI
+77 GRLEILSPASKKI

-124 LTVLEAIRMYDNETE
+124 ITVLEAINMYDNETE
-139 LANRTQELEILHKE
+139 LAKRTHELEILHKE

-189 HTDAWDVLPQLHVFS
+189 HTDAWDVLPNLHVFS

-246 DLLSEKTSHVKGEVN
+246 DLLSEKTSHVNEILE
-261 VKEIVT
+261 VKEIVSG
-267 ETVIDLKKRLRR
+267 TVYDLKKRLRR

-290 DLVLM
+290 DLALM
-295 HVDLNSGNANWGS
+295 HVNLKTGDADWGS
-308 LNSNLMLVNE
+308 LNSNLLLVNE
-318 RNEVEIISK
+318 KNEVEIISK
-327 SKGFLHLDLEQ
+327 SKGFLHIDLEH
-338 TEVAGGSLNISGKHV
+338 TEVAGGSLNIRGKRV

-361 DQIGELTNKR
+361 DQIGQESNKR
-371 LRMSGLIQWIESGQV
+371 LRMSGLVQWIETGQV
-386 FLENK
+386 FLEEE
-391 CGIDDLF
+391 CRIDQLF
-398 ATWKGSQD
+398 SGWKGTQE
-406 QTDDATWVSFQ
+406 QTDDATWVSFR
-417 LSN
+417 L

>member
-1 MRRGKRYIILVDDE
+1 MILVDDE

-50 PLIEEGG
+50 PLLKEGG
-57 ELICVISDYMMYPMR
+57 ELLCVISDYMMSPMR

-77 GHLELLSPASKKI
+77 GHLEVLAPSSKKI

-100 VSEVLSKARLF
+100 VSEVLNKARLF

-124 LTVLEAIRMYDNETE
+124 LTVLEAINMYDNETE
-139 LANRTQELEILHKE
+139 LARRTQELEILHKE

-189 HTDAWDVLPQLHVFS
+189 HTDAWDVLPKFHVFS

-221 DSVLIAQGDCT
+221 HSVLIAQGDCT

-246 DLLSEKTSHVKGEVN
+246 DLLSEKTSATHDKVN
-261 VKEIVT
+261 VREVVAD
-267 ETVIDLKKRLRR
+267 TVFDLKKRLRR

-290 DLVLM
+290 DLALL
-295 HVDLNSGNANWGS
+295 HVDLNSGDTEWGS

-318 RNEVEIISK
+318 ENKVEIISK
-327 SKGFLHLDLEQ
+327 SKGFLHSDLGQ
-338 TEVAGGSLNISGKHV
+338 TEIAGGRINIKGKRV

-361 DQIGELTNKR
+361 DQIGEASNRR
-371 LRMSGLIQWIESGQV
+371 LRMGGLIQWIEDGQV
-386 FLENK
+386 FLENN
-391 CGIDDLF
+391 CSIDELF
-398 ATWKGSQD
+398 AAWKGTQD

-417 LSN
+417 L

>member
-1 MRRGKRYIILVDDE
+1 MRGGKRYIILVDDE

-50 PLIEEGG
+50 PLIEDGG
-57 ELICVISDYMMYPMR
+57 ELICVISDYMMHPMR

-77 GHLELLSPASKKI
+77 GHLEVLSPASKKI

-139 LANRTQELEILHKE
+139 LAKRTQELEILHKE

-189 HTDAWDVLPQLHVFS
+189 HTDAWDVLPRFHVFS

-221 DSVLIAQGDCT
+221 HSVLIAQGDCT

-246 DLLSEKTSHVKGEVN
+246 DLLSEKTSATHDKVN
-261 VKEIVT
+261 VREVVAD
-267 ETVIDLKKRLRR
+267 TVFDLKKRLRR

-290 DLVLM
+290 DLALL
-295 HVDLNSGNANWGS
+295 HVDLNSGDTEWGS

-318 RNEVEIISK
+318 NNEVEIISK
-327 SKGFLHLDLEQ
+327 SRGFLHVDSEQ
-338 TEVAGGSLNISGKHV
+338 TEIAGGRLNIKGKRV
-353 VMCSDGLY
+353 IMCSDGLY
-361 DQIGELTNKR
+361 DQIGELSNKR
-371 LRMSGLIQWIESGQV
+371 LRMGGLIQWIEDGQV

-391 CGIDDLF
+391 CAIDELF
-398 ATWKGSQD
+398 AAWKGTQD

-417 LSN
+417 L

>member
-1 MRRGKRYIILVDDE
+1 MVKGKRYVILVDDE

-50 PLIEEGG
+50 PLLQDGG
-57 ELICVISDYMMYPMR
+57 ELLCVISDYMMSPMR

-77 GHLELLSPASKKI
+77 GHLEVLAPSSKKI

-100 VSEVLSKARLF
+100 VSEVLNKARLF

-124 LTVLEAIRMYDNETE
+124 LTVLEAINMYDNETE
-139 LANRTQELEILHKE
+139 LARRTQELEILHKE

-189 HTDAWDVLPQLHVFS
+189 HTDAWDVLPKFHVFS

-221 DSVLIAQGDCT
+221 HSVLIAQGDCT

-246 DLLSEKTSHVKGEVN
+246 DLLSEKTSATHDKVN
-261 VKEIVT
+261 VREVVAD
-267 ETVIDLKKRLRR
+267 TVFDLKKRLRR

-290 DLVLM
+290 DLALM
-295 HVDLNSGNANWGS
+295 HIDLNSGDAEWGS
-308 LNSNLMLVNE
+308 LNSNLMLVNKD
-318 RNEVEIISK
+318 NKVEIISK

-338 TEVAGGSLNISGKHV
+338 TEIAGGRLNLRGKRV

-361 DQIGELTNKR
+361 DQIGEVSNRR
-371 LRMSGLIQWIESGQV
+371 LRMGGLIQWIEDGQV

-391 CGIDDLF
+391 CSIDELF
-398 ATWKGSQD
+398 AAWKGTQE

-417 LSN
+417 L